1 MYMLAQ
7 KKFIEDLSEI
17 LIQYYNDMSVTF
29 LLGNCSDFYPED
41 IFKSD
46 DLLILFLYNK
56 QKFLNQFCK
65 DYLPKTSFLEFI
77 YESTDSLESSK
88 NYNSGYVF
96 ANVTCKHNIE
106 QQYQYLQLLKF
117 MTVLI
122 ITDSYFT
129 PSAKKIVDL
138 NKTYSKF
145 IEDCKS
151 EKFKYS
157 SYL

>member
-1 MYMLAQ
+1 MLAK

-17 LIQYYNDMSVTF
+17 LVQYYNDMKITF

-41 IFKSD
+41 IFNSD

-56 QKFLNQFCK
+56 QNYLHQFCK
-65 DYLPKTSFLEFI
+65 DYLPKNSFLEFI
-77 YESTDSLESSK
+77 YESTDTLESSK

-106 QQYQYLQLLKF
+106 QPYQYLQLLKF
-117 MTVLI
+117 MSILI
-122 ITDSYFT
+122 VTDSLLTYST
-129 PSAKKIVDL
+129 NKVIDL
-138 NKTYSKF
+138 NKIYSKF